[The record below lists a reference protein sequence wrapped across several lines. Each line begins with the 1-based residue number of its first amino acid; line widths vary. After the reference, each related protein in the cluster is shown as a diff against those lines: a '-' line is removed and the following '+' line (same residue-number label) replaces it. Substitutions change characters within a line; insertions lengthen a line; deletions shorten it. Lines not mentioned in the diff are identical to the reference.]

1 MIQIRCYDQGRD
13 DAIIEPE
20 KYQNFYIEYD
30 QIVPDKIASYC
41 FNLFKTDVDKLYLR
55 SRRELKRKCKHRTEL
70 TKLTVLHSQL
80 KEHGRFATPVF
91 FNPYSRHYHP
101 DKPWAHVVGN
111 GRMLISSNY
120 APNTPYDFV
129 HYTEDHG
136 DKSVIERLVD
146 ELGKRQ
152 ERKDY
157 CLVNCLM
164 DREKDVYYANTVEF
178 YSDGK
183 DHSCYSHNAGSWLRE
198 VELQL
203 ESVSDAIIELITTMP
218 RTCDDDYRAILNEIV
233 SLPYTLHSEVL
244 YT

>member
-1 MIQIRCYDQGRD
+1 MTKIRCYDQGRD
-13 DAIIEPE
+13 DCIIEPE

-30 QIVPDKIASYC
+30 QIIPDHIASYC
-41 FNLFKTDVDKLYLR
+41 FKLFKYDVDRLVLR
-55 SRRELKRKCKHRTEL
+55 AKKDRRKCKHRTEL

-91 FNPYSRHYHP
+91 FNPYSRHYHQQE
-101 DKPWAHVVGN
+101 KPWAHVVGN

-120 APNTPYDFV
+120 APNTLYDFV
-129 HYTEDHG
+129 HYTEDYG
-136 DKSVIERLVD
+136 DKSVIEKLVD

-178 YSDGK
+178 YSDDGK
-183 DHSCYSHNAGSWLRE
+183 EHSCYSHNAGSWLRE

-203 ESVSDAIIELITTMP
+203 ELVNDAIIDLITTMP
-218 RTCDDDYRAILNEIV
+218 RTCDEDYRVILHEIV
-233 SLPYTLHSEVL
+233 SLPYTLQSEVL
-244 YT
+244 